1 SLFKQ
6 AHDENHPHL
15 ASFYNNIGLIYQE
28 EKKYFEALDFYEK
41 SLAIWRKHLPPDH
54 PDLGSSHNNIGG
66 VHHCLGH
73 YDLALDHY
81 NRSLKIKLKSLPAQH
96 PSIASTYEN
105 MGLVYEDK
113 DELEYVLTFSQSTPI
128 SLFHFF
134 CSGIQTK
141 FFLCTFIFMNVN
153 NKYSS
158 LLLGK

>member
-113 DELEYVLTFSQSTPI
+113 DELEEVKLK
-128 SLFHFF
+128 LFRILAMAFD
-134 CSGIQTK
+134 
-141 FFLCTFIFMNVN
+141 V
-153 NKYSS
+153 
-158 LLLGK
+158 